1 MLLNALK
8 RNRNVTCF
16 RAETNKFNVT
26 RRTLTLIGNLVVYD
40 NNTLEVL
47 QLGGGKQGLLK
58 DEQADW
64 D

>member
-1 MLLNALK
+1 M
-8 RNRNVTCF
+8 
-16 RAETNKFNVT
+16 
-26 RRTLTLIGNLVVYD
+26 IGNLVVYD